1 MNGIG
6 RRALLGFLAAAPLGL
21 VACGDGGALD
31 GLAQGKQGR
40 VTGVVSGDTLEI
52 DGGDEVR
59 LAGVEAPHGS
69 APYANAARAAL
80 ERLVDGR
87 RVELLYGGARTDP
100 FGRTVAHIRDLQ
112 SRHWIEGALI
122 DAGAVRVRTFADNRA
137 LAGEM
142 LSREA
147 AARRA
152 KRGLWALAAYRVAL
166 PGEITRDD
174 RGLILVEGRVRRV
187 GRAGEGGV
195 YLDFSDDWRG
205 SLSAQIPS
213 AALRDFRSAGID
225 PFDLQGR
232 LIRVRGAVHD
242 LRLTLDH
249 PEQVER
255 LKG

>member
-1 MNGIG
+1 MDAIG
-6 RRALLGFLAAAPLGL
+6 RRTLLVILVGASWGLA
-21 VACGDGGALD
+21 ACGDGGALD

-40 VTGVVSGDTLEI
+40 VTGIVSGDTIEL

-69 APYANAARAAL
+69 APYADEARAAL

-87 RVELLYGGARTDP
+87 RVELLHGGAHSDP
-100 FGRTVAHIRDLQ
+100 FGRTVAQVRDLQ
-112 SRHWIEGALI
+112 SRRWIEGALI

-137 LAGEM
+137 LAAVM
-142 LSREA
+142 LARET

-152 KRGLWALAAYRVAL
+152 RRGLWALPIYRVAL
-166 PGEITRDD
+166 PGEIARDD

-187 GRAGEGGV
+187 GRASEGGV

-205 SLSAQIPS
+205 ALSAEIPS
-213 AALRDFRSAGID
+213 EALRDFRSAGVD
-225 PFDLQGR
+225 PYDLQGR
-232 LIRVRGAVHD
+232 LIRVRGSVHD
-242 LRLTLDH
+242 LRLVLDH

-255 LKG
+255 LRG